1 MGKPTVL
8 TSWLVVHRYTH
19 GAMIKNCAIYQATSR
34 QEAIEKYKQTTHQT
48 VWLGW
53 EVKAIPVDQF
63 QGMAF
68 FIQMPK
74 VNCKKHIINPVVDSY
89 QDEPTAKKKP

>member
-1 MGKPTVL
+1 MGKSAIL

-34 QEAIEKYKQTTHQT
+34 QEAIEKYKETHSQT
-48 VWLGW
+48 VWLDW
-53 EVKAIPVDQF
+53 EVKAIPVDKF

-68 FIQMPK
+68 FIQMPD
-74 VNCKKHIINPVVDSY
+74 VNYKKHIINPVVDSCR
-89 QDEPTAKKKP
+89 DEAPAKKKL